1 MPANFTDC
9 IENFLGPEI
18 SGSPVVL
25 GSKLNN
31 DERNNLDRFLGIE
44 ELNES
49 VKKLIIQWPEIL

>member
-1 MPANFTDC
+1 
-9 IENFLGPEI
+9 
-18 SGSPVVL
+18 VVL